1 MRNITR
7 NPAECPDECDYMEYI
22 TDVTT
27 TKVSETFLR
36 EYVGGMADLTKN
48 SYVLFTVYY
57 RSFDVTTISYHGKV
71 RTRFS

>member
-1 MRNITR
+1 MGNITR

-27 TKVSETFLR
+27 TKLSETFLR
-36 EYVGGMADLTKN
+36 AYIGGMADLNKN

-57 RSFDVTTISYHGKV
+57 RSFDITTISYHGKV
-71 RTRFS
+71 Q